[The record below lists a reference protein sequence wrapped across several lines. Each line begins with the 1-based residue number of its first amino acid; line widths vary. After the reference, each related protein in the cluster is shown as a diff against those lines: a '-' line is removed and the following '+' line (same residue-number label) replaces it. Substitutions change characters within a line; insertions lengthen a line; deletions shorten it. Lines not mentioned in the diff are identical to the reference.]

1 MANLT
6 FDQVIAALKVNAS
19 VDPKS
24 ELGKYLQLATITKF
38 PPEQLEV
45 LIDETNNYEQFE
57 EINEIYKKVFQEF
70 VKDDVVTDE
79 EVELSNFLREVIQ
92 NTETVDKIN
101 EQAKKLPQEV
111 ALATVLQ
118 VNAQVDSDSELGKY
132 LKSMIVMQ
140 IPPEKLAAMIDEI
153 DNTEQSEDM
162 NAIWDVM
169 FAKAYQD
176 GEFSQEE
183 ADLSNFLGELQ
194 QSKELQ
200 DKVKQQ
206 LAALLK

>member
-6 FDQVIAALKVNAS
+6 IDQVIAALKVNAS

-38 PPEQLEV
+38 PPEQLEI

-79 EVELSNFLREVIQ
+79 EAELSSFLREVIQ
-92 NTETVDKIN
+92 NPETVDKIN

-111 ALATVLQ
+111 ALTTVLQ
-118 VNAQVDSDSELGKY
+118 VNAQVDVETELGKY
-132 LKSMIVMQ
+132 LKSIIVME

-153 DNTEQSEDM
+153 DNQEQSDDM
-162 NAIWDVM
+162 NAIWDLM
-169 FAKAYQD
+169 FTKAYQD

-183 ADLSNFLGELQ
+183 ADSTNFLGELQ
-194 QSKELQ
+194 QRKDLQ

-206 LAALLK
+206 LAALIK